1 MKNGTIIIGGNSGFM
16 SGLFMMG
23 GRIVVLGDISDDA
36 GESIIRGAIYVL
48 GDIKSLGKNAK
59 IEEIDDDDKK
69 ELKELLTSYKF
80 ELEEEKYNTFKKIVP
95 RSKRP
100 FYGGKESEE
109 G

>member
-1 MKNGTIIIGGNSGFM
+1 M
-16 SGLFMMG
+16 
-23 GRIVVLGDISDDA
+23 
-36 GESIIRGAIYVL
+36 YVL

-59 IEEIDDDDKK
+59 IEEIDDESKN
-69 ELKELLTSYKF
+69 ELKELLPVYGF
-80 ELEEEKYNTFKKIVP
+80 ELEEDKYDKFKKIVP